1 MRHHAALL
9 LGTFSALLLSSQP
22 AAALSLGLISDFED
36 GSLQGWDPL
45 RGNTANRPGGP
56 AGSTR
61 FLEVSVS
68 SSARLAAFNAGLGFT
83 IDAGVTDILIDMQR
97 PAGQSPL
104 EMRMVL
110 FGPGT
115 GNRWTSTF
123 AQLVPGDGVWRTYS
137 FSVLEA
143 DLTRVA
149 GAGTYTDLTNNFN
162 RLMFRWDAGG
172 PSAGGT
178 PGASGT
184 IGWDNITAV
193 PEPGTGALLAL
204 GLGLAGLL
212 RRRSSRGS

>member
-9 LGTFSALLLSSQP
+9 LGTFSVLLLSIEP

-36 GSLQGWDPL
+36 GTLQGWAPPKA
-45 RGNTANRPGGP
+45 NTANVAGGP
-56 AGSTR
+56 VGSTR
-61 FLEVSVS
+61 FLEVSPGPP
-68 SSARLAAFNAGLGFT
+68 RLSAFNAGLGTT
-83 IDAGVTDILIDMQR
+83 IDAAVTDILIDMQR
-97 PAGQSPL
+97 PAGQSAL

-110 FGPGT
+110 FGPGG
-115 GNRWTSTF
+115 GNRWTFTV
-123 AQLVPGDGVWRTYS
+123 AQVVPGDGVWRTYS
-137 FSVLEA
+137 CSVLQA
-143 DLTRVA
+143 DLTQVQ

-172 PSAGGT
+172 PSPGGT

-184 IGWDNITAV
+184 IGFDNITAV
-193 PEPGTGALLAL
+193 PEPGTGALLAM